1 LSHEPRATYID
12 QKPIPPR
19 DQGDPSAGPIHYFER
34 VGSAMD
40 LVHAL
45 AEEGADAGTGVLA
58 GEQLEGRG
66 SRGRPWHSP
75 PGGLWA
81 SVLLRPAVVG
91 GIEVMSLRVGLAVA
105 AAIET
110 HTGAAIQLKWP
121 NDLMLEHRKLGGI
134 LCEARWQGGALG
146 WVAVGIGVNVQ
157 NAVPLEL
164 QDSAVALGQ
173 VRPGITPQDIAQPV
187 VAALRHIDLAAEQL
201 SPAELIE
208 FERRDWLRGRELRGP
223 VHGHAAGLNPDGSLV
238 VRTLHDGVV
247 ALRSSSIELA
257 PVPGSR

>member
-1 LSHEPRATYID
+1 LSHKPSSTRIGEIPLTPRN
-12 QKPIPPR
+12 QR
-19 DQGDPSAGPIHYFER
+19 DYTSRPMHYFER
-34 VGSAMD
+34 VASTMD
-40 LVHAL
+40 LVHTL
-45 AEEGADAGTGVLA
+45 AEEGADAGTAVLA

-81 SVLLRPAVVG
+81 SVLMRPAVVG

-105 AAIET
+105 AAIEAC
-110 HTGAAIQLKWP
+110 TGEAIQLKWP

-157 NAVPLEL
+157 NAVPVELE
-164 QDSAVALGQ
+164 DSAVALGQ
-173 VRPGITPQDIAQPV
+173 VRPGVTSQDIAEPI
-187 VAALRHIDLAAEQL
+187 VAALRRIDLSVERL
-201 SPAELIE
+201 SSAELME
-208 FERRDWLRGRELRGP
+208 FERRDWLRGRELREP
-223 VHGHAAGLNPDGSLV
+223 VYGHAAGLNDDGSLL

-257 PVPGSR
+257 TVPRSC